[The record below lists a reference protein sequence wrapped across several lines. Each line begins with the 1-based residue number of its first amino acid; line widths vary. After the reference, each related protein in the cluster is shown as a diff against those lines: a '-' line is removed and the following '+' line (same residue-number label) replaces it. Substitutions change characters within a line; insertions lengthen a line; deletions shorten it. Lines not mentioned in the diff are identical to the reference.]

1 MEMKVKLLDGA
12 EEKGVAQLEEEL
24 LAKHEESLS
33 TDNNFEPQ
41 EQEQEQEQEQK
52 QEQEQEQEQEF
63 EPEDELSEERVL
75 SYIGKRYNKEIN
87 SFDELMAERNITEEI
102 PSDVA
107 AYMKYK
113 KDTGRGFEDFIKLN
127 KDFDAMDPEDLVKE
141 YLQSINTE
149 LDSDDIESLL
159 EDYQYDEDLDDDA
172 FIKKTKIARKKIIA
186 EAKNTSII
194 KRSNTIHLSSRLV
207 LMFPMMKK
215 KILKHIS
222 NIPRK
227 QRLLMNQTS
236 VSVNGSTKKTN
247 EVLND
252 DFKGFDFNINDKKLS
267 FSPGN
272 LSEIKKNHSSPQNF
286 INKFLDENGLMKDAQ
301 GYHKSLAMAMNPDKF
316 AKFFYEQGQADATEN
331 VTSKIKNINMS
342 ERKVSEAS
350 NRVDGMQVK
359 SLSPESGSGLK
370 IRSIK
375 RI

>member
-1 MEMKVKLLDGA
+1 MEMKVRLLDGA
-12 EEKGVAQLEEEL
+12 EEKSVAQIEEEL

-41 EQEQEQEQEQK
+41 EQEQGQEQG
-52 QEQEQEQEQEF
+52 QEF

-87 SFDELMAERNITEEI
+87 SFDELMAERNTNEEL

-127 KDFDAMDPEDLVKE
+127 KDFDNMDPEDLVKE
-141 YLQSINTE
+141 YLQSTNTE

-159 EDYQYDEDLDDDA
+159 ENYQYDEDLDDDA

-186 EAKNTSII
+186 EAKKHFNNQKEQYNTPIESIGTNVSDDEKENFEAYKQYTKEAATI
-194 KRSNTIHLSSRLV
+194 EESNKRKREW
-207 LMFPMMKK
+207 FD
-215 KILKHIS
+215 
-222 NIPRK
+222 
-227 QRLLMNQTS
+227 Q
-236 VSVNGSTKKTN
+236 KTN
-247 EVLND
+247 EVLNEE
-252 DFKGFDFNINDKKLS
+252 FKGFEFNINDKKLS

-272 LSEIKKNHSSPQNF
+272 LSEIKKNHSTPQNF
-286 INKFLDENGLMKDAQ
+286 INKFLDENGLMKDAE
-301 GYHKSLAMAMNPDKF
+301 GYHKSLAMAMNPEKF
-316 AKFFYEQGQADATEN
+316 AKFFYEQGQADATDD
-331 VTSKIKNINMS
+331 VAKKMKNINMS
-342 ERKVSEAS
+342 ERKTPENT

-359 SLSPESGSGLK
+359 SLSPDSGSGLK

>member
-1 MEMKVKLLDGA
+1 MEMKVRLLDGA
-12 EEKGVAQLEEEL
+12 EEKSVAQIEEEL

-33 TDNNFEPQ
+33 VDNNFEPQ
-41 EQEQEQEQEQK
+41 EQEQEQG
-52 QEQEQEQEQEF
+52 QEF

-127 KDFDAMDPEDLVKE
+127 KDFDNMDPEDLVKE
-141 YLQSINTE
+141 YLQSTNTE

-159 EDYQYDEDLDDDA
+159 ENYQYDEDLDDDA

-186 EAKNTSII
+186 EAKKHFNNQKEQYNTPIESIGVNVSDDEKEVFEAYKQYTKEAATI
-194 KRSNTIHLSSRLV
+194 EESNKRKREW
-207 LMFPMMKK
+207 FD
-215 KILKHIS
+215 
-222 NIPRK
+222 
-227 QRLLMNQTS
+227 Q
-236 VSVNGSTKKTN
+236 KTN
-247 EVLND
+247 EVLNEE
-252 DFKGFDFNINDKKLS
+252 FKGFEFNINEKKLS

-286 INKFLDENGLMKDAQ
+286 INKFLDENGLMKDAE
-301 GYHKSLAMAMNPDKF
+301 GYHKSLAMAMNPEKF
-316 AKFFYEQGQADATEN
+316 AKFFYEQGQADATDD
-331 VTSKIKNINMS
+331 VAKKMKNINMS
-342 ERKVSEAS
+342 ERKTPENT

-359 SLSPESGSGLK
+359 SLSPDSGNGLK

>member
-1 MEMKVKLLDGA
+1 MEMKVRLLDGA

-41 EQEQEQEQEQK
+41 EQEQEQG
-52 QEQEQEQEQEF
+52 QEF

-87 SFDELMAERNITEEI
+87 SFDELMAERNTNEEL

-127 KDFDAMDPEDLVKE
+127 KDFDNMDTEDLVKE
-141 YLQSINTE
+141 YLQSTNTE

-159 EDYQYDEDLDDDA
+159 ENYQYDEDLDDDA

-186 EAKNTSII
+186 EAKKHFNNQKEQYNTPIESIGVNVSDDEKEVFEAYKQYTKEAATI
-194 KRSNTIHLSSRLV
+194 EESNKRKREW
-207 LMFPMMKK
+207 FD
-215 KILKHIS
+215 
-222 NIPRK
+222 
-227 QRLLMNQTS
+227 Q
-236 VSVNGSTKKTN
+236 KTN

-286 INKFLDENGLMKDAQ
+286 INKFLDENGLMKDAE
-301 GYHKSLAMAMNPDKF
+301 GYHKSLAMAMNPEKF
-316 AKFFYEQGQADATEN
+316 AKFFYEQGQADATDD
-331 VTSKIKNINMS
+331 VAKKMKNINMS
-342 ERKVSEAS
+342 ERKTPENT

-370 IRSIK
+370 IRSMK

>member
-1 MEMKVKLLDGA
+1 MEMKVRLLDGA
-12 EEKGVAQLEEEL
+12 EEKSVAQIEEEL

-33 TDNNFEPQ
+33 VDNNFEP
-41 EQEQEQEQEQK
+41 

-87 SFDELMAERNITEEI
+87 SFDELMAERNTNEEL

-113 KDTGRGFEDFIKLN
+113 KDTGRGFEDYIKLN
-127 KDFDAMDPEDLVKE
+127 KDFDNMDPEDLVKE
-141 YLQSINTE
+141 YLQSTNTE

-159 EDYQYDEDLDDDA
+159 ENYQYDEDLDDDA

-186 EAKNTSII
+186 EAKKHFNNQKEQYNTPIESIGANVSDDEKEVFEAYKQYTKEAATI
-194 KRSNTIHLSSRLV
+194 EESNKRKREW
-207 LMFPMMKK
+207 FD
-215 KILKHIS
+215 
-222 NIPRK
+222 
-227 QRLLMNQTS
+227 Q
-236 VSVNGSTKKTN
+236 KTN
-247 EVLND
+247 EVLNEE
-252 DFKGFDFNINDKKLS
+252 FKGFEFNINDKKLS

-286 INKFLDENGLMKDAQ
+286 INKFLDENGLMKDAE
-301 GYHKSLAMAMNPDKF
+301 GYHKSLAMAMNPEKF
-316 AKFFYEQGQADATEN
+316 AKFFYEQGQADATDD
-331 VTSKIKNINMS
+331 VAKKMKNINMS
-342 ERKVSEAS
+342 ERKTPENT

-359 SLSPESGSGLK
+359 SLSPDSGNGLK

>member
-1 MEMKVKLLDGA
+1 MEMKVRLLDGA
-12 EEKGVAQLEEEL
+12 EEKSVAQIEEEL

-41 EQEQEQEQEQK
+41 EQEQEQG
-52 QEQEQEQEQEF
+52 QEF

-87 SFDELMAERNITEEI
+87 SFDELMAERNTNEEL

-127 KDFDAMDPEDLVKE
+127 KDFDNMDPEDLVKE
-141 YLQSINTE
+141 YLQSTNTE

-159 EDYQYDEDLDDDA
+159 ENYQYDEDLDDDA

-186 EAKNTSII
+186 EAKKHFNNQKEQYNTPIESIGVNVSDDEKEVFEAYKQYTKEAATI
-194 KRSNTIHLSSRLV
+194 EESNKRKREW
-207 LMFPMMKK
+207 FD
-215 KILKHIS
+215 
-222 NIPRK
+222 
-227 QRLLMNQTS
+227 Q
-236 VSVNGSTKKTN
+236 KTN

-286 INKFLDENGLMKDAQ
+286 INKFLDENGLMKDAE
-301 GYHKSLAMAMNPDKF
+301 GYHKSLAMAMNPEKF
-316 AKFFYEQGQADATEN
+316 AKFFYEQGQADATDD
-331 VTSKIKNINMS
+331 VTRKIKNINMS
-342 ERKVSEAS
+342 ERKVSEAGS
-350 NRVDGMQVK
+350 RTEGVQVK
-359 SLSPESGSGLK
+359 SLSPDSGNGLK

>member
-1 MEMKVKLLDGA
+1 MEMKVRLLDGA
-12 EEKGVAQLEEEL
+12 EEKGVAQIEEEL

-41 EQEQEQEQEQK
+41 EQEQEQG
-52 QEQEQEQEQEF
+52 QEF

-87 SFDELMAERNITEEI
+87 SFDELMAERNTNEEL

-127 KDFDAMDPEDLVKE
+127 KDFDNMDPEDLVKE
-141 YLQSINTE
+141 YLQSTNTE

-159 EDYQYDEDLDDDA
+159 ENYQYDEDLDDDA

-186 EAKNTSII
+186 EAKKHFNNQKEQYNTPIESIGVNVSDDEKEVFEAYKQYTKEAATI
-194 KRSNTIHLSSRLV
+194 EESNKRKREW
-207 LMFPMMKK
+207 FD
-215 KILKHIS
+215 
-222 NIPRK
+222 
-227 QRLLMNQTS
+227 Q
-236 VSVNGSTKKTN
+236 KTN

-286 INKFLDENGLMKDAQ
+286 INKFLDENGLMKDAE
-301 GYHKSLAMAMNPDKF
+301 GYHKSLAMAMNPEKF
-316 AKFFYEQGQADATEN
+316 AKFFYEQGQADATDD
-331 VTSKIKNINMS
+331 VAKKMKNINMS
-342 ERKVSEAS
+342 ERKTPENT

-359 SLSPESGSGLK
+359 SLSPDSGNGLK

>member
-1 MEMKVKLLDGA
+1 MEMKVRLLDGA
-12 EEKGVAQLEEEL
+12 EEKGVAQIEEEL

-41 EQEQEQEQEQK
+41 EQEQGQEQG
-52 QEQEQEQEQEF
+52 QEF

-87 SFDELMAERNITEEI
+87 SFDELMAERNTNEEL

-127 KDFDAMDPEDLVKE
+127 KDFDNMDPEDLVKE
-141 YLQSINTE
+141 YLQSTNTE

-159 EDYQYDEDLDDDA
+159 ENYQYDEDLDDDA

-186 EAKNTSII
+186 EAKKHFNNQKEQYNTPIESIGVNVSDDEKEVFEAYKQYTKEAATI
-194 KRSNTIHLSSRLV
+194 EESNKRKREW
-207 LMFPMMKK
+207 FD
-215 KILKHIS
+215 
-222 NIPRK
+222 
-227 QRLLMNQTS
+227 Q
-236 VSVNGSTKKTN
+236 KTN

-286 INKFLDENGLMKDAQ
+286 INKFLDENGLMKDAE
-301 GYHKSLAMAMNPDKF
+301 GYHKSLAMAMNPEKF
-316 AKFFYEQGQADATEN
+316 AKFFYEQGQADATDD
-331 VTSKIKNINMS
+331 VAKKMKNINMS
-342 ERKVSEAS
+342 ERKTPENT

-359 SLSPESGSGLK
+359 SLSPDSGNGLK

>member
-1 MEMKVKLLDGA
+1 MEMKVRLLDGA
-12 EEKGVAQLEEEL
+12 EEKSVAQIEEEL

-33 TDNNFEPQ
+33 VDNNFEPQ
-41 EQEQEQEQEQK
+41 EQEQEQG
-52 QEQEQEQEQEF
+52 F
-63 EPEDELSEERVL
+63 EPEEELSEERVL

-87 SFDELMAERNITEEI
+87 SFDELMAERNTNEEL

-127 KDFDAMDPEDLVKE
+127 KDFDNMDPEDLVKE
-141 YLQSINTE
+141 YLQSTNTE

-159 EDYQYDEDLDDDA
+159 ENYQYDEDLDDDA

-186 EAKNTSII
+186 EAKKHFNNQKEQYNTPIESIGANVSDDEKEVFEAYKQYTKEAATI
-194 KRSNTIHLSSRLV
+194 EESNKRKREW
-207 LMFPMMKK
+207 FD
-215 KILKHIS
+215 
-222 NIPRK
+222 
-227 QRLLMNQTS
+227 Q
-236 VSVNGSTKKTN
+236 KTN
-247 EVLND
+247 EVLNEE
-252 DFKGFDFNINDKKLS
+252 FKGFEFNINEKKLS

-286 INKFLDENGLMKDAQ
+286 INKFLDENGLMKDAE
-301 GYHKSLAMAMNPDKF
+301 GYHKSLAMAMNPEKF
-316 AKFFYEQGQADATEN
+316 AKFFYEQGQADATDD
-331 VTSKIKNINMS
+331 VAKKMKNINMS
-342 ERKVSEAS
+342 ERKTPENT

-359 SLSPESGSGLK
+359 SLSPDSGNGLK

>member
-1 MEMKVKLLDGA
+1 MEMKVRLLDGA
-12 EEKGVAQLEEEL
+12 EEKSVAQIEEEL

-41 EQEQEQEQEQK
+41 EQEQEQG
-52 QEQEQEQEQEF
+52 QEF

-75 SYIGKRYNKEIN
+75 LYIGKRYNKEIN
-87 SFDELMAERNITEEI
+87 SFDELMAERNTNEEL

-113 KDTGRGFEDFIKLN
+113 KDTGRGFEDYIKLN
-127 KDFDAMDPEDLVKE
+127 KDFDNMDPEDLVKE
-141 YLQSINTE
+141 YLQSTNTE

-159 EDYQYDEDLDDDA
+159 ENYQYDEDLDDDD

-186 EAKNTSII
+186 EAKKHFNNQKEQYNTPIESIGANVSDDEKEVFEAYKQYTKEAATI
-194 KRSNTIHLSSRLV
+194 EESNKRKREW
-207 LMFPMMKK
+207 FD
-215 KILKHIS
+215 
-222 NIPRK
+222 
-227 QRLLMNQTS
+227 Q
-236 VSVNGSTKKTN
+236 KTN
-247 EVLND
+247 EVLNEE
-252 DFKGFDFNINDKKLS
+252 FKGFEFNINEKKLS

-286 INKFLDENGLMKDAQ
+286 INKFLDENGLMKDAE
-301 GYHKSLAMAMNPDKF
+301 GYHKSLAMAMNPEKF
-316 AKFFYEQGQADATEN
+316 AKFFYEQGQADATDD
-331 VTSKIKNINMS
+331 VAKKMKNINMS
-342 ERKVSEAS
+342 ERKTPENT

-359 SLSPESGSGLK
+359 SLSPDSGNGLK

>member
-1 MEMKVKLLDGA
+1 MEMKVRLLDGA
-12 EEKGVAQLEEEL
+12 EEKSVAQIEEEL

-41 EQEQEQEQEQK
+41 EQEQEQG
-52 QEQEQEQEQEF
+52 QEF

-75 SYIGKRYNKEIN
+75 SYIGKRYNKEIS
-87 SFDELMAERNITEEI
+87 SFDELMAERNTNEEL

-127 KDFDAMDPEDLVKE
+127 KDFDNMDPEDLVKE
-141 YLQSINTE
+141 YLQSTNTE

-159 EDYQYDEDLDDDA
+159 ENYQYDEDLDDDA

-186 EAKNTSII
+186 EAKKHFNNQKEQYNTPIESIGVNVSDDEKEVFEAYKQYTKEAATI
-194 KRSNTIHLSSRLV
+194 EESNKRKREW
-207 LMFPMMKK
+207 FD
-215 KILKHIS
+215 
-222 NIPRK
+222 
-227 QRLLMNQTS
+227 Q
-236 VSVNGSTKKTN
+236 KTN

-286 INKFLDENGLMKDAQ
+286 INKFLDENGLMKDAE
-301 GYHKSLAMAMNPDKF
+301 GYHKSLAMAMNPEKF
-316 AKFFYEQGQADATEN
+316 AKFFYEQGQADATDD
-331 VTSKIKNINMS
+331 VAKKMKNINMS
-342 ERKVSEAS
+342 ERKTPENT

-359 SLSPESGSGLK
+359 SLSPDSGNGLK

>member
-12 EEKGVAQLEEEL
+12 EEKGVAQIEEEL
-24 LAKHEESLS
+24 LARHEESLS

-41 EQEQEQEQEQK
+41 EQEQEQEQG
-52 QEQEQEQEQEF
+52 QEF

-87 SFDELMAERNITEEI
+87 SFDELMAERNTNEEL

-127 KDFDAMDPEDLVKE
+127 KDFDNMDPEDLVKE
-141 YLQSINTE
+141 YLQSTNTE

-159 EDYQYDEDLDDDA
+159 ENYQYDEDLDDDA

-186 EAKNTSII
+186 EAKKHFNNQKEQYNTPIESIGANVPDDEKEVFEAYKQYTKEAATI
-194 KRSNTIHLSSRLV
+194 EESNKRKREW
-207 LMFPMMKK
+207 FD
-215 KILKHIS
+215 
-222 NIPRK
+222 
-227 QRLLMNQTS
+227 Q
-236 VSVNGSTKKTN
+236 KTN
-247 EVLND
+247 EVLNEE
-252 DFKGFDFNINDKKLS
+252 FKGFEFNINEKKLS

-316 AKFFYEQGQADATEN
+316 AKFFYEQGQADATED

-370 IRSIK
+370 NRSMK

>member
-1 MEMKVKLLDGA
+1 MEMKVRLLDGA
-12 EEKGVAQLEEEL
+12 EEKGVAQIEEEL

-41 EQEQEQEQEQK
+41 EQEQEQG
-52 QEQEQEQEQEF
+52 QEF

-87 SFDELMAERNITEEI
+87 SFDELMAERNTNEEL

-127 KDFDAMDPEDLVKE
+127 KDFDNMDPEDLVKE
-141 YLQSINTE
+141 YLQSTNTE

-159 EDYQYDEDLDDDA
+159 ENYQYDEDLDDDA

-186 EAKNTSII
+186 EAKKHFNNQKEQYNTPIESIGVNVSDDEKEVFEAYKQYTKEAATI
-194 KRSNTIHLSSRLV
+194 EESNKRKREW
-207 LMFPMMKK
+207 FD
-215 KILKHIS
+215 
-222 NIPRK
+222 
-227 QRLLMNQTS
+227 Q
-236 VSVNGSTKKTN
+236 KTN

-252 DFKGFDFNINDKKLS
+252 DFKGFDFNINDKKFS

-286 INKFLDENGLMKDAQ
+286 INKFLDENGLMKDAE
-301 GYHKSLAMAMNPDKF
+301 GYHKSLAMAMNPEKF
-316 AKFFYEQGQADATEN
+316 AKFFYEQGQADATDD
-331 VTSKIKNINMS
+331 VAKKMKNINMS
-342 ERKVSEAS
+342 ERKTPENT

-359 SLSPESGSGLK
+359 SLSPDSGNGLK

>member
-1 MEMKVKLLDGA
+1 MEMKVRLLDGA
-12 EEKGVAQLEEEL
+12 EEKSVAQIEEEL

-41 EQEQEQEQEQK
+41 EQEQEQG
-52 QEQEQEQEQEF
+52 QEF

-87 SFDELMAERNITEEI
+87 SFDELMAERNTNEEL

-127 KDFDAMDPEDLVKE
+127 KDFDNMDPEDLVKE
-141 YLQSINTE
+141 YLQSTNTE

-159 EDYQYDEDLDDDA
+159 ENYQYDEDLDDDA

-186 EAKNTSII
+186 EAKKHFNNQKEQYNTPIESIGANVPDDEKEVFEAYKQYTKEAATI
-194 KRSNTIHLSSRLV
+194 EESNKRKREW
-207 LMFPMMKK
+207 FD
-215 KILKHIS
+215 
-222 NIPRK
+222 
-227 QRLLMNQTS
+227 Q
-236 VSVNGSTKKTN
+236 KTN
-247 EVLND
+247 EVLNEE
-252 DFKGFDFNINDKKLS
+252 FKGFEFNINEKKLS

-272 LSEIKKNHSSPQNF
+272 LSEIKKNHSTPQNF
-286 INKFLDENGLMKDAQ
+286 INKFLDENGLMKDAE
-301 GYHKSLAMAMNPDKF
+301 GYHKSLAMAMNPEKF
-316 AKFFYEQGQADATEN
+316 AKFFYEQGQADATDD
-331 VTSKIKNINMS
+331 VAKKMKNINMS
-342 ERKVSEAS
+342 ERKTPENT

-359 SLSPESGSGLK
+359 SLSPESGNGLK

>member
-1 MEMKVKLLDGA
+1 MEMKVRLLDGA
-12 EEKGVAQLEEEL
+12 EEKSVAQIEEEL

-41 EQEQEQEQEQK
+41 EQEQEQG
-52 QEQEQEQEQEF
+52 QEF

-87 SFDELMAERNITEEI
+87 SFDELMAERNTNEEL

-127 KDFDAMDPEDLVKE
+127 KDFDNMDPEDLVKE
-141 YLQSINTE
+141 YLQSTNTE

-159 EDYQYDEDLDDDA
+159 ENYQYDEDLDDDA

-186 EAKNTSII
+186 EAKKHFNNQKEQYNTPIESIGVNVSDDEKEVFEAYKQYTKEAATI
-194 KRSNTIHLSSRLV
+194 EESNKRKREW
-207 LMFPMMKK
+207 FD
-215 KILKHIS
+215 
-222 NIPRK
+222 
-227 QRLLMNQTS
+227 Q
-236 VSVNGSTKKTN
+236 KTN

-286 INKFLDENGLMKDAQ
+286 INKFLDENGLMKDAE
-301 GYHKSLAMAMNPDKF
+301 GYHKSLAMAMNPEKF
-316 AKFFYEQGQADATEN
+316 AKFFYEQGQADATDD
-331 VTSKIKNINMS
+331 VAKKMKNINMS
-342 ERKVSEAS
+342 ERKTPENT

-359 SLSPESGSGLK
+359 SLSPDSGNGLK